1 MKRTLLAGI
10 IFVIFLLVSLLSLVP
25 FQSLPRTP
33 CEIKTPVVL
42 TCDSVWYVRQTKH
55 YQDNTPVLGDEVQW
69 IIEIPLTYIQ
79 NLDDERCVQE
89 GRFVNDGR
97 FSWECDTA
105 PGDLPMFYLGKNTCY
120 GREIFIGNYA
130 IRKQTVICYVPKE
143 CSINEVKDMVVREI
157 ELNFGE
163 ESDNVKVF
171 VGECHLTFD
180 DAERHN
186 GLRQDFK
193 NTVTSQ
199 QLHEILERNDY
210 GKDAGL

>member
-1 MKRTLLAGI
+1 MLVGI
-10 IFVIFLLVSLLSLVP
+10 IFAIFLLVSLLSLVP
-25 FQSLPRTP
+25 FQSLHRTS

-55 YQDNTPVLGDEVQW
+55 YQDNTQVLDDEVQW

-105 PGDLPMFYLGKNTCY
+105 PGDLPMFYFGKKTCY
-120 GREIFIGNYA
+120 GREIFTGNYA

-143 CSINEVKDMVVREI
+143 CSINELKFLDTRQ
-157 ELNFGE
+157 
-163 ESDNVKVF
+163 
-171 VGECHLTFD
+171 LT
-180 DAERHN
+180 N
-186 GLRQDFK
+186 YL
-193 NTVTSQ
+193 VS
-199 QLHEILERNDY
+199 LE
-210 GKDAGL
+210 GKDYLLCAYEGLCIVWAGRLGRNR

>member
-1 MKRTLLAGI
+1 MHKMSCRENKSDFSYDKQMNRHKMKRTMLAGI
-10 IFVIFLLVSLLSLVP
+10 LFIIIFLVLLVSLVP
-25 FQSLPRTP
+25 FQSLHRTP

-105 PGDLPMFYLGKNTCY
+105 PGDLPMFYLGRKTCY

-130 IRKQTVICYVPKE
+130 IRK
-143 CSINEVKDMVVREI
+143 
-157 ELNFGE
+157 
-163 ESDNVKVF
+163 
-171 VGECHLTFD
+171 
-180 DAERHN
+180 
-186 GLRQDFK
+186 
-193 NTVTSQ
+193 
-199 QLHEILERNDY
+199 
-210 GKDAGL
+210 